1 MTPLPPGVRDVGEL
15 RILLVE
21 DDAGDALLVEE
32 LLFDT
37 DLAHT
42 LVQCRSMAE
51 ARAELTARPA
61 DCVLLDLHLPDVSGL
76 ETIDAVRGTGTEA
89 AVIVLTGLAESHA
102 GVEALAAGAQDYLVK
117 GKVDPELLQRA
128 VRYAVQRKQS
138 ELAGVALHEGRLRAQ
153 ENARLERGL
162 LPLPLLRS
170 PRVTTT
176 TRYFPG
182 REQAL
187 LGGDFLDVVQTED
200 GLVHAVVGDVSGH
213 GPDAA
218 ALGVC
223 LRIAWRAL
231 TLGGHRGHGL
241 LHLLEQIHLAERT
254 HNDLFTTC
262 TLLTADLVAGTATI
276 HLAGHHEPLLLDRDG
291 PQVVKAA
298 HGLALGI
305 LPGTEHW
312 PATTVTLP
320 RRRPARLHRRPHRGL
335 RGRRRRGGGRHRRSG
350 ARGGAAGHGGAA
362 AHPRPD
368 LRVRSR
374 LPPGPPDQHRAH
386 AQRRP
391 AHRRH
396 RRPPPGLAASGAD
409 RLNGAGR

>member
-1 MTPLPPGVRDVGEL
+1 M
-15 RILLVE
+15 
-21 DDAGDALLVEE
+21 
-32 LLFDT
+32 
-37 DLAHT
+37 
-42 LVQCRSMAE
+42 
-51 ARAELTARPA
+51 
-61 DCVLLDLHLPDVSGL
+61 
-76 ETIDAVRGTGTEA
+76 
-89 AVIVLTGLAESHA
+89 
-102 GVEALAAGAQDYLVK
+102 
-117 GKVDPELLQRA
+117 
-128 VRYAVQRKQS
+128 
-138 ELAGVALHEGRLRAQ
+138 
-153 ENARLERGL
+153 
-162 LPLPLLRS
+162 
-170 PRVTTT
+170 TTT

-320 RRRPARLHRRPHRGL
+320 PAGALLVYTDGL
-335 RGRRRRGGGRHRRSG
+335 IEGY
-350 ARGGAAGHGGAA
+350 ADGGAVEADGTDEAGHAA
-362 AHPRPD
+362 ERLGTEGL
-368 LRVRSR
+368 LRILARTSESDPGSHLDRLISTVRTLNADRHTDDIAVLR
-374 LPPGPPDQHRAH
+374 LDWQPPGPT
-386 AQRRP
+386 
-391 AHRRH
+391 
-396 RRPPPGLAASGAD
+396 G
-409 RLNGAGR
+409 

>member
-1 MTPLPPGVRDVGEL
+1 MTPLPPGVRDTGDL

-37 DLAHT
+37 DLGHT
-42 LVQCRSMAE
+42 LVQCRTIAE

-76 ETIDAVRGTGTEA
+76 ETIDAVRDTGTQA

-162 LPLPLLRS
+162 LPLPLLTS
-170 PRVTTT
+170 SRVTTT

-241 LHLLEQIHLAERT
+241 LHLLEQIHLAERA
-254 HNDLFTTC
+254 HHDLFTTC
-262 TLLTADLVAGTATI
+262 TLITADLTAGTATI

-312 PATTVTLP
+312 PATTVALP
-320 RRRPARLHRRPHRGL
+320 PTGALLVYTDGL
-335 RGRRRRGGGRHRRSG
+335 IEGYADGGTGEDGAAPGSGGG
-350 ARGGAAGHGGAA
+350 AGGAERLGTEGLLRILARTAA
-362 AHPRPD
+362 DDPGTHLDR
-368 LRVRSR
+368 LISTVRR
-374 LPPGPPDQHRAH
+374 LN
-386 AQRRP
+386 
-391 AHRRH
+391 
-396 RRPPPGLAASGAD
+396 AD
-409 RLNGAGR
+409 RHTDDIAVLRLDWSTPGQTG